1 MGMGFDFEHD
11 FAPTTV
17 FLGLLFALAL
27 FFLWGGIGVQH
38 SIISCKVIISNL
50 NSLTCDLN

>member
-1 MGMGFDFEHD
+1 MGFDFEHD

-27 FFLWGGIGVQH
+27 FFLWGGDWGPTF
-38 SIISCKVIISNL
+38 N
-50 NSLTCDLN
+50 NFM